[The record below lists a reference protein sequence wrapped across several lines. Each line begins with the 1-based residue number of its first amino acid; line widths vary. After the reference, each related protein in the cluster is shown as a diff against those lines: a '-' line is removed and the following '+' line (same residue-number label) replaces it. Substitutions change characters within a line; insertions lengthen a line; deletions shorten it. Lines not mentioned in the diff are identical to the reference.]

1 MDPNKRISSELATM
15 LPVIAQTMEGAV
27 QALRQ
32 SSALAEVLIAKGVVK
47 KEELDAAMKSND
59 HLANKLRDVLKN
71 MNKEPD

>member
-1 MDPNKRISSELATM
+1 MDKNKPISGELAAL

-47 KEELDAAMKSND
+47 KEELDAVMKTNS
-59 HLANKLRDVLKN
+59 HLANKLREVLSKVGEDLN
-71 MNKEPD
+71 